1 MNANY
6 YIIAGFDLTKHKTD
20 KFEDWRWSDEGEAY
34 FCNQRKGRIQL
45 FDDPMSGD
53 YLYLGYI
60 LAAGDEYDFPTTM
73 FNADLIELVDK
84 DVMRE
89 LMNLSNFGVI
99 GGNLD
104 FNYKVIAFVEY
115 T

>member
-1 MNANY
+1 
-6 YIIAGFDLTKHKTD
+6 
-20 KFEDWRWSDEGEAY
+20 
-34 FCNQRKGRIQL
+34 
-45 FDDPMSGD
+45 
-53 YLYLGYI
+53 
-60 LAAGDEYDFPTTM
+60 M

-99 GGNLD
+99 SGSLD